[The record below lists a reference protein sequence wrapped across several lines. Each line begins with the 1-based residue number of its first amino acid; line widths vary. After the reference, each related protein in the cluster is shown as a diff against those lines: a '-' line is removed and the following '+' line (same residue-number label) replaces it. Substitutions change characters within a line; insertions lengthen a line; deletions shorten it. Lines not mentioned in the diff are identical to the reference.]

1 VLATWALSSVFLV
14 ASFRVRAGFGV
25 DPPAPFGSLLAIT
38 LAFILLTFT
47 IFRRTFRRINSR
59 PKMAACEIQPSSF
72 LRESEWLKCTYTFYA
87 MTIGYW
93 KVQSPVSSNP
103 KKKEKQKHHRTSGIG
118 SWEIKSLL
126 PKASSVFQEIWRAEL
141 KNSWMPRDILRTH

>member
-1 VLATWALSSVFLV
+1 MLATWAFSSVFLV

-47 IFRRTFRRINSR
+47 IFRRTFRRINSIQDQKWLLWDSTKLFSQR
-59 PKMAACEIQPSSF
+59 EWEIKMH
-72 LRESEWLKCTYTFYA
+72 LHFYA

-93 KVQSPVSSNP
+93 KVQNPVSSNR
-103 KKKEKQKHHRTSGIG
+103 KKKSKEHHRTSGIG
-118 SWEIKSLL
+118 SWKIKSLL
-126 PKASSVFQEIWRAEL
+126 TKASSVFQEIWRAEL
-141 KNSWMPRDILRTH
+141 KTSWMPRDILRTH